1 MPVTATR
8 PAPTAI
14 RPQAGGERGK
24 GAWLLFLIGGATAMP
39 IRTAA

>member
-1 MPVTATR
+1 MTATR

-14 RPQAGGERGK
+14 RPQAGGEHGE
-24 GAWLLFLIGGATAMP
+24 GAWLLVLIGGATAMS